1 MQTNTGPLKNQ
12 CWLRLVLALLLH
24 SLVFLPAASASDLT
38 ARGSDNPSI
47 SWYDWG
53 YYGSFPHRS
62 YQSFGAQSPRPALV
76 RTDERCDDGYIFIEP
91 RGVYVETPGPVMLDN
106 AGELVWMQTLWGQA
120 MDLKVQSFKGNDY
133 ITFWHGT
140 DNGTFGEGYYLML
153 DESYEVFK
161 KVTPVGRYTGDL
173 HEFRI
178 TDNDTALMTIY
189 FRKKVDMS
197 AYGFEEGWIFDSI
210 FQEIDLET
218 NELIFEWRAS
228 DHFPI
233 SETMAPIGKNGK
245 SPSSAFDY
253 FHINSID
260 KDANG
265 DYLISSRYMCAVAA
279 ISGKDG
285 RVLWQLGGKR
295 NSFEDLS
302 GGAATNFSWNHQ
314 AAWVDNTTLT
324 VFDNGSNGRQ
334 NTAKFSRGLMVT
346 LDTDEM
352 TATLVHAYVSPY
364 KVLAISQG
372 SVQVLPNSNVLV
384 GWGHVPAFT
393 EFSHDGEVLCETHI
407 GPIHLDLFA
416 WVKNYRT
423 FKYPWVGRPKTLPDA
438 AMKPSQSALY
448 VSWNGATEV
457 VKWKIQSAPQLSDS
471 DFRDHDT
478 YDKKKF
484 ETKMQ
489 IPEEADEFIR
499 VVALDKNN
507 KVLSMSAVISK
518 TEENEIELLEA
529 PERGIWMEPFQLF
542 LLALFGVIIGF
553 FIVYYFRFTLR
564 RGINRVLRRSTPFK
578 YQSLPGGSS

>member
-1 MQTNTGPLKNQ
+1 MQTYTASQKSRCRLP
-12 CWLRLVLALLLH
+12 LVLALLVH
-24 SLVFLPAASASDLT
+24 SLVSLPAVCASDLT
-38 ARGSDNPSI
+38 ARGNDNPSI

-53 YYGSFPHRS
+53 YYGSFPHRN

-76 RTDERCDDGYIFIEP
+76 QTNERCDDGYIFIEP
-91 RGVYVETPGPVMLDN
+91 RGAYVGTPGPVVLDN

-120 MDLKVQSFKGNDY
+120 MDLKVQRFKGNDY

-161 KVTPVGRYTGDL
+161 KVTPAGRYTGDL

-189 FRKKVDMS
+189 FKKQADMTS
-197 AYGFEEGWIFDSI
+197 YGIEQGWIFDSI
-210 FQEIDLET
+210 FQEVDLET
-218 NELIFEWRAS
+218 GELLFEWRAS
-228 DHFPI
+228 DHYAVN
-233 SETMAPIGKNGK
+233 ETLAPLGGAGK
-245 SPSSAFDY
+245 SSSSAFDF
-253 FHINSID
+253 FHINSVD

-279 ISGKDG
+279 ISADDG
-285 RVLWQLGGKR
+285 RVLWQLGGKH
-295 NSFEDLS
+295 NAFEDLS

-346 LDTDEM
+346 LNMEAM
-352 TATLVHAYVSPY
+352 TATLVQDYISPY

-393 EFSHDGEVLCETHI
+393 EFTHDGKVLCETHI
-407 GPIHLDLFA
+407 GPIHLDLFS

-423 FKYPWVGRPKTLPDA
+423 FKYPWVGRPKTLPDVA
-438 AMKPSQSALY
+438 IKPKQKALY

-457 VKWKIQSAPQLSDS
+457 AQWKIQSGPEASGDNFSD
-471 DFRDHDT
+471 HKT
-478 YDKKKF
+478 VDKIKF
-484 ETKMQ
+484 ETRMQ
-489 IPEEADEFIR
+489 IPEKADTFVR
-499 VVALDKNN
+499 VVALDKNGG
-507 KVLSMSAVISK
+507 VLARSEAQSRH
-518 TEENEIELLEA
+518 EENVVELLEA
-529 PERGIWMEPFQLF
+529 PSRGVLLEPFQIF
-542 LLALFGVIIGF
+542 LCALFGVVIGF
-553 FIVYYFRFTLR
+553 FIAYYFRFTLR
-564 RGINRVLRRSTPFK
+564 RGINRILRRSTSFQ
-578 YQSLPGGSS
+578 YQALPSHS